1 MGKNVLIP
9 IPLVKQLIELLGYWD
24 ISKYDRIIRDD
35 YDDILLS
42 LNLKL
47 QKLELRDAYAK
58 IITADNEDSRN
69 DARINYLWHK
79 NHLHDLATDGCIF

>member
-9 IPLVKQLIELLGYWD
+9 IPLVKQIIELLGYWD
-24 ISKYDRIIRDD
+24 ISKYDRAIRDD
-35 YDDILLS
+35 HSDVLLS

-58 IITADNEDSRN
+58 IITADNEGSRH
-69 DARINYLWHK
+69 DARINYLWQK
-79 NHLHDLATDGCIF
+79 NRISDLETDGCIF